1 MNHNYLNET
10 TSLIAQF
17 YEPYKVG
24 YEGSQGYRKS
34 SDLAKLAHCIQVL
47 GSQRLIDGKKT
58 IFADLGCA
66 DGRVNILMSYFVK
79 KSIGIEIDHDML
91 SEFTPWKK
99 DLCQELQRKNLNLPP
114 DNIHLVCGNSLEP
127 STYERISDETGVN
140 FSDIDLFYNYITLH
154 DLFAEKIA
162 REAKSGALYLVYGFH
177 KILPQYKGLNVVI
190 ADVGSQG
197 IAALYNHA

>member
-24 YEGSQGYRKS
+24 YEGTQGYRKS
-34 SDLAKLAHCIQVL
+34 SDLTKLAHCIQVL
-47 GSQRLIDGKKT
+47 ESHRLLDVKKT

-79 KSIGIEIDHDML
+79 KSIGIEIDHDIL
-91 SEFTPWKK
+91 SEFTPRKR
-99 DLCQELQRKNLNLPP
+99 DLCQKLKRKDLNLPP
-114 DNIHLVCGNSLEP
+114 DNIHLVYGNSLES
-127 STYERISDETGVN
+127 STYERISNETGVN
-140 FSDIDLFYNYITLH
+140 FSDIDLFYTYITLH

-177 KILPQYKGLNVVI
+177 KIIPRYKGLNVVI

-197 IAALYNHA
+197 IATLYTHE